1 MNNFFIAYFPYIS
14 LKDAPEIDFG
24 FAKVWNFD
32 LKKNDYIADQR
43 LLEKIEKIVN
53 VNVELWS
60 GGVRNVGIISIG
72 SIDFRKYNE
81 EENEIIKQIRHI
93 LFISFIA
100 KNNTVK
106 SGANVGF
113 SMATAEN
120 FDVIY
125 QNFSLDGENFSE
137 QTGEIINI
145 NAAGYNFSST
155 KFQKPRYINN
165 PFKFDFDKEI
175 SDGLLKLRLNNPLVF
190 RRCLNAIQ
198 IYMESY
204 YNTPYLSRNARVLL
218 NASAFEILLSLP
230 EIKQRQVF
238 KEKIKKVVS
247 LKGEREY
254 FYWTK
259 IGGKSKKFKG
269 TIAEIWADKF
279 YSLRNNIIHGNNILS
294 NDFVFKNYQSHLEIS
309 CLFFIFLL
317 KKQIEKNLGSSR
329 DYDYEIR
336 WDKWMEDFPV
346 AREMQGFMF
355 LKSYKKLFKRLLR
368 QKVIK

>member
-1 MNNFFIAYFPYIS
+1 MTNFFIAYFPYIS
-14 LKDAPEIDFG
+14 LKDTPEIDLG
-24 FAKVWNFD
+24 FAKIWNFD
-32 LKKNDYIADQR
+32 LKKNDYITDQR
-43 LLEKIEKIVN
+43 LLEKIEKIIN

-60 GGVRNVGIISIG
+60 GSVRNVGIISIG

-100 KNNTVK
+100 ENNTAK
-106 SGANVGF
+106 PGANSGF

-145 NAAGYNFSST
+145 NAAGYNFIST
-155 KFQKPRYINN
+155 KFQKPRYINK
-165 PFKFDFDKEI
+165 PFRFNLDKEMF
-175 SDGLLKLRLNNPLVF
+175 DGLLKLRLNKPLVF

-204 YNTPYLSRNARVLL
+204 YNTPYLSRNARILL
-218 NASAFEILLSLP
+218 NTSAFEILLSLP
-230 EIKQRQVF
+230 ETQQRKIF
-238 KEKIKKVVS
+238 KEKIKNIVS
-247 LKGEREY
+247 LKGEQEY
-254 FYWTK
+254 SYWTK
-259 IGGKSKKFKG
+259 IGTNSKKFKG

-317 KKQIEKNLGSSR
+317 KKQIEKSFGSS
-329 DYDYEIR
+329 DECDYEIR
-336 WDKWMEDFPV
+336 WDKWTEDYPV
-346 AREMQGFMF
+346 AREVQGFVY
-355 LKSYKKLFKRLLR
+355 LKSYRKLFKRLLR
-368 QKVIK
+368 KKLNK